1 MNTFV
6 AMDLTHLLPDDARS
20 WIPTYADR
28 MGWEKLK
35 EYYDRVFLRLERM
48 RPGEKLV
55 VWQEVVPD
63 NYDLFCTA
71 PIQPSVSCRAM
82 ASTAITSTTRRP

>member
-20 WIPTYADR
+20 WIPTYEER
-28 MGWEKLK
+28 MGWERLK

-55 VWQEVVPD
+55 VWQEVVSD

-71 PIQPSVSCRAM
+71 HTQLSVSCRAM
-82 ASTAITSTTRRP
+82 ASAATTSTVRRP